1 MSSRGTIAA
10 AVTAAAL
17 AGAGAGAAVV
27 GVAHT
32 GTKTV
37 TTRVAATAA
46 PAANTAGSSQ
56 TVSQLYDAS
65 APGVVEIDATA
76 TGAGSGQGFGFG
88 GGGNGGTSQAE
99 GTGFVYD
106 TAGHI
111 LTNQHVISGATSVK
125 VKLHDGSTYTA
136 TVVGSDPSTDIAVL
150 EIDAPA
156 SALHP
161 LALGDSSAVKVGD
174 GVVAIGNPFGLDDT
188 VTTGIVS
195 ALNREI
201 TAPDNS
207 PIEGAIQTDAAI
219 NHGNSGGPLFDL
231 QGKVIGITSQ
241 IESDS
246 GGNDGVGFA
255 IPSNLVKSIA
265 TQLIQN
271 GSVQHP
277 LLGVEVATLPQSAAT
292 QLGEAAG
299 VAVASVQPGTGAA
312 KAGLKAAT
320 GTAIVGGQRY
330 PTGGDVIT
338 AIDGK
343 QVANAQELR
352 NAIASKKVGA
362 TVELTLVRGGKT
374 RTVHATLGSRSS

>member
-1 MSSRGTIAA
+1 MSRRGTIAA
-10 AVTAAAL
+10 TVVAAAL
-17 AGAGAGAAVV
+17 AGGGAGAAVV
-27 GVAHT
+27 GIAGT

-37 TTRVAATAA
+37 TTRVVAQAA

-65 APGVVEIDATA
+65 VPGVVEIDAT
-76 TGAGSGQGFGFG
+76 TTSSGSSQGFGFG
-88 GGGNGGTSQAE
+88 GGGNGSTSQAE

-111 LTNQHVISGATSVK
+111 LTNEHVVSGATSVK
-125 VKLHDGSTYTA
+125 VQLHDGSTYTA
-136 TVVGSDPSTDIAVL
+136 TVVGTDPSTDVAVL
-150 EIDAPA
+150 KIAAPA
-156 SALHP
+156 SKLHP
-161 LALGDSSAVKVGD
+161 LTLGDSGAVKVGD
-174 GVVAIGNPFGLDDT
+174 GVVAIGDPFGLDDT

-201 TAPDNS
+201 TAPDNT

-231 QGKVIGITSQ
+231 QGKVIGITAQ

-277 LLGVEVATLPQSAAT
+277 LLGVQVETLPKSAAT
-292 QLGEAAG
+292 LLGEPAG
-299 VAVASVQPGTGAA
+299 VAVATVQSGSGAE

-320 GTAIVGGQRY
+320 GSATVAGQSY

-343 QVANAQELR
+343 KVTTAEELR
-352 NAIASKKVGA
+352 NAITAKKVGA
-362 TVELTLVRGGKT
+362 SVELTLVRGGKT

>member
-1 MSSRGTIAA
+1 MSRRGTIAA
-10 AVTAAAL
+10 GVAAAAL
-17 AGAGAGAAVV
+17 AGAAAGAAVV
-27 GVAHT
+27 AVVGT

-37 TTRVAATAA
+37 TTRVV
-46 PAANTAGSSQ
+46 PAASPAASTSGTQSVAA
-56 TVSQLYDAS
+56 LYDA
-65 APGVVEIDATA
+65 AVPGVVEVDAT
-76 TGAGSGQGFGFG
+76 TTSSGPSQGFGFG
-88 GGGNGGTSQAE
+88 GGGNGSTSQAE

-106 TAGHI
+106 TAGHV
-111 LTNQHVISGATSVK
+111 LTNEHVVSGASSVK
-125 VKLHDGSTYTA
+125 VKLHGGSIYTA
-136 TVVGSDPSTDIAVL
+136 KVVGTDASTDVAVL
-150 EIDAPA
+150 KIDAPA

-161 LALGDSSAVKVGD
+161 LTLGDSSSVKVGD

-195 ALNREI
+195 AVNREI

-231 QGKVIGITSQ
+231 NGDVIGITAQ

-265 TQLIQN
+265 GQLIQN

-299 VAVASVQPGTGAA
+299 VAVAGVQPGTGAA

-320 GTAIVGGQRY
+320 GSAIVAGQSY

-338 AIDGK
+338 AIDGLK
-343 QVANAQELR
+343 LTSAQELR

-362 TVELTLVRGGKT
+362 GVELTIVRGGRT
-374 RTVHATLGSRSS
+374 RTVHATLGSRST